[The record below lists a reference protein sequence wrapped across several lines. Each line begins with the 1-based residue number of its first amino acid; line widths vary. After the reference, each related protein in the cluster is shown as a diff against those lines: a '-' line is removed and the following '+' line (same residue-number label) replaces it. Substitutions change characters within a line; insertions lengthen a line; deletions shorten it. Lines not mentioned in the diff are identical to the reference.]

1 MNKPC
6 EYNLPSIVEI
16 NNNDCL
22 LFELKQLK
30 KENLSLKKL
39 NKTLKKE
46 NTECKEKLNTIS
58 AITKDHTY
66 EKSNIFSK
74 IFRKPWE

>member
-6 EYNLPSIVEI
+6 EYYLPSIVEL

-22 LFELKQLK
+22 IYELKQLK
-30 KENLSLKKL
+30 KENLNLKKI
-39 NKTLKKE
+39 NKSLQRE
-46 NTECKEKLNTIS
+46 NTECKEKLNTIFT
-58 AITKDHTY
+58 ITKDHTY
-66 EKSNIFSK
+66 EKSNIFTK